1 MGSLITSI
9 GSWLIGGGI
18 SDLTDKLSRAYEQ
31 KLNAENSEQARAA
44 EILIERLETQRA
56 IATIEAQDRWS
67 ALRIGRLLIVVPF
80 GIWWAAI
87 FVVSTFNLQFA
98 VLDIPP
104 RIWDMAYLLIPAILL
119 GEVAQSGVKWWRK

>member
-1 MGSLITSI
+1 MFGTIVT
-9 GSWLIGGGI
+9 WLVGGGFNSI
-18 SDLTDKLSRAYEQ
+18 SKQLTDAYRLKLEAQTNED
-31 KLNAENSEQARAA
+31 KLAA
-44 EILIERLETQRA
+44 DIMIQRLETQRA
-56 IATIEAQDRWS
+56 IASIEANDRWS